1 MTARAESFT
10 PGAGR
15 TGRAARVPAYVLEL
29 GFAAV
34 ALSCYLLV
42 RWYAGDRTAEAV
54 HHARDLLDLEQR
66 LGMDWEHEVQD
77 TMLAVPGLEPVVTQF
92 YTWAYF
98 PTLLVLA
105 VWLYRTHREAYR
117 RLRNALLAS
126 GVVGLVVYATW
137 PCAPPWIGGVGFT
150 DTVSSGAFESVARP
164 AGITN
169 HLGAVPS
176 FHVGWVILV
185 AVAVHRVARTRQ
197 GRLLAT
203 LHPAAM
209 AYAVVATGN
218 HWVLDVPAGLLL
230 ALAGLALAALAD
242 RVDLGRSPRVSAITS
257 DPRPRRA
264 HPGEDAGDS
273 R

>member
-15 TGRAARVPAYVLEL
+15 TGRAARLPAYVLEL
-29 GFAAV
+29 GFVAV
-34 ALSCYLLV
+34 ALACYLLV
-42 RWYAGDRTAEAV
+42 GWYAGDRTDEAV
-54 HHARDLLDLEQR
+54 RHARDLFDLEQR
-66 LGMDWEHEVQD
+66 LGLDWEHAVQD
-77 TMLAVPGLEPVVTQF
+77 GMLSVPGLEPVVTQF

-98 PTLLVLA
+98 PTLVVLA
-105 VWLYRTHREAYR
+105 LWLYRRHREAYR

-185 AVAVHRVARTRQ
+185 AVAVHGVARTRP
-197 GRLLAT
+197 GRLLSV
-203 LHPAAM
+203 LHPVAM

-230 ALAGLALAALAD
+230 ALVGLALAALVD
-242 RVDLGRSPRVSAITS
+242 RVDLRRPPTVLAITS
-257 DPRPRRA
+257 DHRPRRA
-264 HPGEDAGDS
+264 HPGEDTRDS

>member
-15 TGRAARVPAYVLEL
+15 AGRAARLPAYVLEL
-29 GFAAV
+29 GFVVV
-34 ALSCYLLV
+34 ALACYLVV

-54 HHARDLLDLEQR
+54 RHARDLLDLEQR
-66 LGMDWEHEVQD
+66 LGVDWEHGVQD
-77 TMLAVPGLEPVVTQF
+77 AMLSVPGLEPVVTQF

-105 VWLYRTHREAYR
+105 VWLYRRHREAYR

-164 AGITN
+164 AVITN

-176 FHVGWVILV
+176 FHVGWVVLV
-185 AVAVHRVARTRQ
+185 AVAVHGVARTRR
-197 GRLLAT
+197 GRLLSA
-203 LHPAAM
+203 LYPLGM
-209 AYAVVATGN
+209 AFAVVATGN
-218 HWVLDVPAGLLL
+218 HWVLDVPAGLML
-230 ALAGLALAALAD
+230 ALVGLALAALVD
-242 RVDLGRSPRVSAITS
+242 RVDLNGALGVLAITS
-257 DPRPRRA
+257 PRRRDRA
-264 HPGEDAGDS
+264 HPGEDTRDS
-273 R
+273 Q